1 MTNSTLNLPYFDVL
15 LNLIDRSPAIQTA
28 FRRHVHWGYWANPAT
43 AQHQP
48 AAFDEA
54 AEQLTREVY
63 GTAGIQNGYQI
74 LDVGC
79 GFGGTIASLNQNFA
93 NLQLTGVNIDSRQL
107 DRARQWVIP
116 TNNNT
121 IDWVEANAI
130 ALPFPDA
137 SFDVVLAVECI
148 FHFPDRQQ
156 FFQEVRRVLKPGGKI
171 AISDFLPA
179 PMLSWLPAFKS
190 SNFTEQFYGQF
201 DISYTLDSYRN
212 LAQETGFRLA
222 YTRDI
227 THETLPTYACLRAL
241 GIETGWVDFSAAGQT
256 LALELVSQLRLLNY
270 WILQFDRWS

>member
-1 MTNSTLNLPYFDVL
+1 MPYFDVL
-15 LNLIDRSPAIQTA
+15 FNVIDQSPTIQTA
-28 FRRHVHWGYWANPAT
+28 FRRHVHWGYWSNPSI
-43 AQHQP
+43 AQNTP
-48 AAFDEA
+48 EAFDQA

-63 GTAGIQNGYQI
+63 GTAGIQNGYQV

-79 GFGGTIASLNQNFA
+79 GFGGTIASLNQHFA
-93 NLQLTGVNIDSRQL
+93 DLKLTGVNIDARQL
-107 DRARQWVIP
+107 DRAKQWVNP
-116 TNNNT
+116 VNNNT

-156 FFQEVRRVLKPGGKI
+156 FFQEVRRVLKPGGKL

-179 PMLSWLPAFKS
+179 PIFSWLPSFKS
-190 SNFTEQFYGQF
+190 SNTTKQFYGEF

-222 YTRDI
+222 LSRDI
-227 THETLPTYACLRAL
+227 TRETLPTYACLRAL
-241 GIETGWVDFSAAGQT
+241 GIETGWVDFSAASQT
-256 LALELVSQLRLLNY
+256 LWLELVSQLRLLNY
-270 WILQFDRWS
+270 WILEFDRWS